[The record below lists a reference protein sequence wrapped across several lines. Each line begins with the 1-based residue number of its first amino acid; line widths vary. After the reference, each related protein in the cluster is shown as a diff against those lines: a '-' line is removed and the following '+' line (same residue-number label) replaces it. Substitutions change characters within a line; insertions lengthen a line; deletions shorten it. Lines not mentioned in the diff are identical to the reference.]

1 MASVRSQDDPVLG
14 VLGGD
19 DERPV
24 RIVDRRHMRHLRC
37 FGDVAIGAQTLR
49 EQPRLLQTPQEP
61 DDPPAPALYAFR
73 RAHGLPAQPRHV
85 VYSLGGCL
93 DVALP
98 VFNTPGV
105 EAIVVTTEKGAADLR
120 ACGAPARGVDLILDA
135 LEDADGLHRAHAR
148 LFAERGV
155 RYLDCEG
162 GQTVLAALHRA
173 HLLDEVFVTETD
185 VTVDVSRHAGVLRN
199 LRLRAG
205 RRRADRARRG
215 PGGPGLAVSPLAI
228 QSPLTDAGDSYSVR
242 AWSFSSS
249 PVVAPALSPEPVSTS
264 TVSSCGRM
272 TPAVSSRLRPAAATA
287 EVGST

>member
-1 MASVRSQDDPVLG
+1 MDAQPVIRWQLDHERRFPFGGSPDPAWFEPIGFPPPWPDRPWIFGVMVASANGVVAWRRSGPQDDPVLG
-14 VLGGD
+14 VLGGN

-61 DDPPAPALYAFR
+61 DDPPAPSLYAFR

-105 EAIVVTTEKGAADLR
+105 EAIVLTTEKGAADLR
-120 ACGAPARGVDLILDA
+120 ACGAPARGVDLIVDA
-135 LEDADGLHRAHAR
+135 LEEADGLRRAHAR

-162 GQTVLAALHRA
+162 GQTVLEALHAAR
-173 HLLDEVFVTETD
+173 LLDEVFLTVTPYVIDTSARE
-185 VTVDVSRHAGVLRN
+185 GVLTIFDFEAKGAQ
-199 LRLRAG
+199 LIAEG
-205 RRRADRARRG
+205 RTAADESWLFRRWRFSAR
-215 PGGPGLAVSPLAI
+215 
-228 QSPLTDAGDSYSVR
+228 
-242 AWSFSSS
+242 
-249 PVVAPALSPEPVSTS
+249 
-264 TVSSCGRM
+264 
-272 TPAVSSRLRPAAATA
+272 
-287 EVGST
+287 